1 MWQPDCGA
9 HSRSHDGTRSN
20 PGQITGV
27 RRCQGGQTRCQR
39 ANNRFARHLHRFG
52 IEGELLTPEDCRRVW
67 SHDGV
72 DLLRTDD
79 IEGGL
84 WLPGIVQL
92 LCRAAPG

>member
-1 MWQPDCGA
+1 M
-9 HSRSHDGTRSN
+9 
-20 PGQITGV
+20 
-27 RRCQGGQTRCQR
+27 
-39 ANNRFARHLHRFG
+39 
-52 IEGELLTPEDCRRVW
+52 W

-92 LCRAAPG
+92 LCRHAGMMLSLRLAAASMQVMALDRLPT